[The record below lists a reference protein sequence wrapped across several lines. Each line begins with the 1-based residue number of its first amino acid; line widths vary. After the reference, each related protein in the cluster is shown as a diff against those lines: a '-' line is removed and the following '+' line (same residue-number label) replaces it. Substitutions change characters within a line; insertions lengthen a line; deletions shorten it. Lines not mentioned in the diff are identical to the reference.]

1 MSLTLNDFHICHI
14 RVQFINL
21 FWFDFTMF
29 YFSPP
34 KPNFQFHVGEAKHV
48 YRKLRCRSICEVWV
62 QSFVQPVRA
71 FSSTTGKACVL
82 NHCHTAHGKGI
93 FKFRYMRYFL
103 NDEESVVYTRT
114 VNEKTKESVDSLSL
128 SRPSFF
134 LCHLTQPPHPPL
146 QGLHN
151 SLKYSIR
158 CGRAW

>member
-93 FKFRYMRYFL
+93 FKFLSVTCVIFL
-103 NDEESVVYTRT
+103 TM
-114 VNEKTKESVDSLSL
+114 KSLQSTLELLMKKRKSL
-128 SRPSFF
+128 WTAYVFHAHLSFF
-134 LCHLTQPPHPPL
+134 V
-146 QGLHN
+146 
-151 SLKYSIR
+151 I
-158 CGRAW
+158 